1 VLEPKIDVNKINYML
16 KKINELYEKL
26 PEDKKLTRIEWIAL
40 GMTIV
45 YGGIEEIVRHCE
57 ADRGDV
63 LMCKD
68 VLYDMLITLL
78 VDIVFRIF
86 GDLDWRI
93 MKVID
98 MTLKG
103 QEKSR
108 YVI

>member
-1 VLEPKIDVNKINYML
+1 VLEPKIDVDKINYVL
-16 KKINELYEKL
+16 KKISELYEKL
-26 PEDKKLTRIEWIAL
+26 PEDKKLTRLETVAL
-40 GMTIV
+40 GMTLV
-45 YGGIEEIVRHCE
+45 YEAVEEIVRHCE
-57 ADRGDV
+57 MDRGDV
-63 LMCKD
+63 LECKD

-93 MKVID
+93 MKVIE